1 MLIFSAVVFGLVGLV
16 VGADAFVAG
25 AASGARLLR
34 VPPIVVGMVVVGFGT
49 SAPEL
54 AVSATGALAG
64 NPGIALGNAYGSN
77 VCNVA
82 LILGLCALVRPVAVR
97 RKSLRSD
104 LPALLAVTAVSE
116 AFLVLPFPEPGLGR
130 IESAVLLVLF
140 FWALASMAR
149 RGDETDAAAPAEV
162 PAPGAPGRAKALAAA

>member
-1 MLIFSAVVFGLVGLV
+1 MLIFSAVVFGLAGLV

-34 VPPIVVGMVVVGFGT
+34 VPPLVVGMVVVGFGT

-77 VCNVA
+77 
-82 LILGLCALVRPVAVR
+82 
-97 RKSLRSD
+97 
-104 LPALLAVTAVSE
+104 
-116 AFLVLPFPEPGLGR
+116 
-130 IESAVLLVLF
+130 
-140 FWALASMAR
+140 
-149 RGDETDAAAPAEV
+149 
-162 PAPGAPGRAKALAAA
+162 